1 MEHGSG
7 SRLGQADFSESQ
19 VLCSGRR
26 VEACPPGTARHGEL
40 SSRELRSLSRERPNA
55 ITAGKPGDR
64 AGNFGGSIS
73 WPHPRYAGGDAPV
86 RGKEGVLHFPP
97 FSNLRPCR
105 GELGDGFLP
114 FSVQIHQGTRAVI
127 FV

>member
-1 MEHGSG
+1 MEYASL
-7 SRLGQADFSESQ
+7 SRLSQADFSESQ

-40 SSRELRSLSRERPNA
+40 SSPELRSLSRERPNA

-73 WPHPRYAGGDAPV
+73 WPHPGYAGGDHPE
-86 RGKEGVLHFPP
+86 RRKNRVLH
-97 FSNLRPCR
+97 LRPDSDQRPYR
-105 GELGDGFLP
+105 GELGDG
-114 FSVQIHQGTRAVI
+114 I
-127 FV
+127 